1 MQDFGVVDEFPAGG
15 KALRAE
21 QETPQ
26 GKAAEDG
33 EATTNLDGWVPKLM
47 GRAAEPCPMGAGKGH
62 QRRQVGM
69 DQPAAAAAPR
79 SVGWTPS
86 LVCVPPPARGGWRGR
101 GGAWV
106 RGAAGCRSCH
116 CLPSI
121 KMFQAES
128 KAPTGEIIIT
138 KNLAPA
144 K

>member
-1 MQDFGVVDEFPAGG
+1 
-15 KALRAE
+15 
-21 QETPQ
+21 
-26 GKAAEDG
+26 
-33 EATTNLDGWVPKLM
+33 
-47 GRAAEPCPMGAGKGH
+47 
-62 QRRQVGM
+62 M
-69 DQPAAAAAPR
+69 DQSAAAAALG

-86 LVCVPPPARGGWRGR
+86 LGPLARGGWRGR

>member
-1 MQDFGVVDEFPAGG
+1 MSRGHREVASEEPGRDRPASSRRG
-15 KALRAE
+15 
-21 QETPQ
+21 P
-26 GKAAEDG
+26 
-33 EATTNLDGWVPKLM
+33 
-47 GRAAEPCPMGAGKGH
+47 EPSRG
-62 QRRQVGM
+62 
-69 DQPAAAAAPR
+69 
-79 SVGWTPS
+79 
-86 LVCVPPPARGGWRGR
+86 PPARGGWRGR

>member
-1 MQDFGVVDEFPAGG
+1 
-15 KALRAE
+15 
-21 QETPQ
+21 
-26 GKAAEDG
+26 
-33 EATTNLDGWVPKLM
+33 M
-47 GRAAEPCPMGAGKGH
+47 G
-62 QRRQVGM
+62 
-69 DQPAAAAAPR
+69 QPAAAAAPGIIGR
-79 SVGWTPS
+79 TPS
-86 LVCVPPPARGGWRGR
+86 LSSPPARGGWRGR

>member
-1 MQDFGVVDEFPAGG
+1 MAGDG
-15 KALRAE
+15 GSVGNGEGTGWEAAA
-21 QETPQ
+21 TP
-26 GKAAEDG
+26 GGASPEPSRG
-33 EATTNLDGWVPKLM
+33 GC
-47 GRAAEPCPMGAGKGH
+47 RAACG
-62 QRRQVGM
+62 
-69 DQPAAAAAPR
+69 
-79 SVGWTPS
+79 
-86 LVCVPPPARGGWRGR
+86 
-101 GGAWV
+101 V